1 LAAQTSKPRVA
12 IVGTGV
18 AGLGCAW
25 HLKDSAALTLFEKN
39 TRTGGHTNTVSVNED
54 GRQVPIDTGFIVF
67 NHVTYPNLCR
77 LFDEL
82 GVRTKPSEMSFSV
95 QHLPSGLEYNGMS
108 LNKVFAQ
115 RRNLLNP
122 QFYRLLSDIFRFFRV
137 ANASLESGAKG
148 TVAEFAETHHL
159 GGDFLDYYLVPM
171 SSAVWSTDSRDILN
185 FPAETLIR
193 FFHNH
198 GFLGVSTH
206 HPWFTVDGGARTYV
220 QKIVRQVGEPRL
232 GAAVCRIERV
242 GAMVRVCC
250 EDGSR
255 EEFDAVVLAC
265 HADEALEIL
274 SAPTSLQSRL
284 LAPFRYQPNHATLH
298 TWAGVMPRKRRA
310 WASWNYRVDG
320 VSSCPTTH
328 YFMNALQGVSHTRDY
343 FVSLNSADI
352 IPEEHVLYQTEYTHP
367 VFTLEAMRAQ
377 EELPGINSESRDQN
391 IFFCG
396 SYFKYGFHE
405 DAYSAG
411 LYLAMYLR
419 ERLATP

>member
-1 LAAQTSKPRVA
+1 MKPTKPRVA

-25 HLKDSAALTLFEKN
+25 HLRETAALTLFEKN
-39 TRTGGHTNTVSVNED
+39 ARPGGHTNTVMVRED
-54 GRQVPIDTGFIVF
+54 GRDIPIDTGFIVF
-67 NHVTYPNLCR
+67 NHVTYPNLCL
-77 LFDEL
+77 LFEEL

-122 QFYRLLSDIFRFFRV
+122 RFYRLLSDIFRFFRV
-137 ANASLESGAKG
+137 ANASLESGVEG
-148 TVAEFAETHHL
+148 TVADFARTHNL
-159 GGDFLDYYLVPM
+159 QGDFLEHYLVPM
-171 SSAVWSTDSRDILN
+171 SSAVWSTDSRDILH

-206 HPWFTVDGGARTYV
+206 HPWFTVDGGARTYMR
-220 QKIVRQVGEPRL
+220 KILDQVGEPRL
-232 GAAVCRIERV
+232 SAGISAVEAV
-242 GAMVRVCC
+242 GSAGRLHF

-255 EEFDAVVLAC
+255 EDFDAVVLAC
-265 HADEALEIL
+265 HADEALAL
-274 SAPTSLQSRL
+274 LAAPTGLQKRL
-284 LAPFRYQPNHATLH
+284 LSPFRYQPNHATLH
-298 TWAGVMPRKRRA
+298 TWAGVMPVRRRA

-320 VSSCPTTH
+320 VSSYPTTH
-328 YFMNALQGVSHTRDY
+328 YFMNALQGVSRTGNY
-343 FVSLNSADI
+343 FVSLNSAGI
-352 IPEEHVLYQTEYTHP
+352 IPRENVLYETEYTHP
-367 VFTLEAMRAQ
+367 VFTLDAIKAQ
-377 EELPGINSESRDQN
+377 AELPSINTESRSQS

-411 LYLAMYLR
+411 LYLSTYLR
-419 ERLATP
+419 ERLTTP